1 MAVERTSRDIRAY
14 NIFKLVVTF
23 ILIVII
29 IILLLRARAGVAP
42 VAQIVEP
49 TVTMAAPVMFG
60 PQLGAD
66 GTLTLSGTGTPGS
79 IVTIW
84 ARDGELL
91 GQTAVGADG
100 TWSFVAAPL
109 DPGNYNFSA
118 RAVDASGATTAASDP
133 IAFAVPFARPV
144 LISPQ
149 AGDKFTGNMLTLE
162 GTGQPGA
169 EIEILDNGAVVGK
182 ASVQAAGTW
191 KFAGE
196 FVAGMHALTVRN
208 VGDVESGGDAVVIEM
223 VAAVQPAP
231 AAGMCG
237 TENIPMGID
246 RGTTYIVAR
255 CEHMAL
261 IARRTGVTLADLIA
275 VNPQVW
281 NPNLIYPGQVLNL
294 PPR

>member
-14 NIFKLVVTF
+14 NIFKLVVTL

-29 IILLLRARAGVAP
+29 IIIVLLLRARTGVAP

-60 PQLGAD
+60 PQIGDD

-79 IVTIW
+79 TVSVW
-84 ARDGELL
+84 ARAGELL
-91 GQTAVGADG
+91 GQAAVGADG

-109 DPGNYNFSA
+109 DPGDYDFSA
-118 RAVDASGATTAASDP
+118 RAVDASGVT
-133 IAFAVPFARPV
+133 IAVSEPFAVPSARPV
-144 LISPQ
+144 LVSPQ
-149 AGDKFTGNMLTLE
+149 AGDRFTGDTLTLE

-169 EIEILDNGAVVGK
+169 EIEILDNGKVVGK
-182 ASVQAAGTW
+182 AIVQADGTW
-191 KFAGE
+191 KFDGE
-196 FVAGMHALTVRN
+196 FVSGLHALTVQN
-208 VGDVESGGDAVVIEM
+208 VGDVESAGDAVVVEM

-237 TENIPMGID
+237 TDAISMGID

-275 VNPQVW
+275 VNPQVA
-281 NPNLIYPGQVLNL
+281 NPNLIYPNQVLNL